1 MFTTIDNSD
10 ITETLSLML
19 AVFYILI
26 IGTSLPTDS
35 EFLEY
40 FGDVAAVTVIQRT
53 WSIIKY
59 KWI

>member
-53 WSIIKY
+53 
-59 KWI
+59 